1 MRTRGGLVRPSER
14 QRGLETR
21 QITKRPK
28 TMKTK
33 KTKIAELMIDVQEDN
48 LEILEGE
55 KDA

>member
-1 MRTRGGLVRPSER
+1 MRTRGGLVHPSEC
-14 QRGLETR
+14 QGGLETR